1 MDADLIRLTHAN
13 RNGSIPLMTTQTSGG
28 LGMTTQAPAPRRIEA
43 SIPNEWSEDM
53 KRLTTT
59 VVRGNLVKFFSSQ
72 SGYILALIERDDG
85 QLIEAPARCCKF
97 INN

>member
-1 MDADLIRLTHAN
+1 
-13 RNGSIPLMTTQTSGG
+13 
-28 LGMTTQAPAPRRIEA
+28 MTTQAPAPRRIEA
-43 SIPNEWSEDM
+43 SIPNEWSESM
-53 KRLTTT
+53 KQLTTL
-59 VVRGNLVKFFSSQ
+59 VIRGTLVDLFPTQ

>member
-1 MDADLIRLTHAN
+1 
-13 RNGSIPLMTTQTSGG
+13 
-28 LGMTTQAPAPRRIEA
+28 
-43 SIPNEWSEDM
+43 M
-53 KRLTTT
+53 KQLTTL
-59 VVRGNLVKFFSSQ
+59 VIRGTLVDLFPTQ

>member
-1 MDADLIRLTHAN
+1 MNKPT
-13 RNGSIPLMTTQTSGG
+13 
-28 LGMTTQAPAPRRIEA
+28 PAPRRIEA

-59 VVRGNLVKFFSSQ
+59 VVRGTLVKFFPASN
-72 SGYILALIERDDG
+72 GYILALIERDDG